1 MKSHDKIMMPKS
13 RLEIFVADADFI
25 TLVRSPV
32 TGHGSREGRVG
43 NTIKI
48 AQPLKILPEVLAG
61 SLACAACTTIIT

>member
-25 TLVRSPV
+25 TPVRG
-32 TGHGSREGRVG
+32 TGRDRERERVG
-43 NTIKI
+43 NAIKI